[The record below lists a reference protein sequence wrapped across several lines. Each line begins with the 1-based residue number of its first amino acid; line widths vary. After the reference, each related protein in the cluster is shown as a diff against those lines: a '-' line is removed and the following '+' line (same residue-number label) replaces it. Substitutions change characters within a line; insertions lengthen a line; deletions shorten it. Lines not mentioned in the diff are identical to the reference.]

1 MRIPLFFFTLRFVF
15 SPAHRY
21 SVYNNVKVRVVD
33 AGLRLFTAQEKWL
46 VHTHSLRVCVWL
58 HVWIACCHHPLTSL
72 RENHYHQN
80 YHRRHLSLSTS
91 KPLHFSLFPPHCRL
105 CSPVTH
111 LAVWLELI
119 LISSG
124 MVGPFV
130 QLKKPKSKHGQHGA
144 ACRLWRKTEIGKR
157 CNAEMLRVSGF
168 PLFHTCAR
176 P

>member
-1 MRIPLFFFTLRFVF
+1 MIG
-15 SPAHRY
+15 S
-21 SVYNNVKVRVVD
+21 
-33 AGLRLFTAQEKWL
+33 
-46 VHTHSLRVCVWL
+46 HTHAIHTWSVWL

-72 RENHYHQN
+72 WENHYHQN

-111 LAVWLELI
+111 LAVWFELI

-144 ACRLWRKTEIGKR
+144 ACLWRKTEIGKR
-157 CNAEMLRVSGF
+157 CNAEML
-168 PLFHTCAR
+168 LFLVFLSSTHALGLKRALNHADIFFRATA
-176 P
+176 